1 MVLLWFPPCSHLPKL
16 QACLQSSDVNYRIAV
31 GETIA
36 LMVELGRDI
45 DEVNAH
51 RQQRKYIMFSSH
63 IYKYVIFNIID
74 VQLQLCVCTCV
85 GV

>member
-1 MVLLWFPPCSHLPKL
+1 
-16 QACLQSSDVNYRIAV
+16 
-31 GETIA
+31 
-36 LMVELGRDI
+36 MVELGRDI